1 MIGDED
7 NFDKLI
13 IYFKDNK
20 KKEKIINI
28 HGMQNR
34 ETLVTLADNYIEVN
48 KKILDKSSL
57 WIKPKSPR

>member
-1 MIGDED
+1 M
-7 NFDKLI
+7 I

-34 ETLVTLADNYIEVN
+34 ETLVALADNYIEVN
-48 KKILDKSSL
+48 KTINIFFVLNTYTQL
-57 WIKPKSPR
+57 LTMPKDW